1 MNKQD
6 LIPLV
11 EKVAKSRRNL
21 EEWKL
26 SQSSA
31 KEELEKTPQ
40 NKCLQEISAIVGQV
54 SEDLTHAEEEL
65 KSASLT
71 LYDETKEKKPIDK
84 VEIKIYKRLEY
95 DPTKILEWCKKN
107 AQSLLIV
114 NKKPFEKTAVG
125 IGAPVE
131 VTEEAKCTIGTDL
144 TVYLKQTEEVKTS
157 E

>member
-11 EKVAKSRRNL
+11 EKVAKSRRSL

-40 NKCLQEISAIVGQV
+40 NKQLQEMSAIVGQV
-54 SEDLTHAEEEL
+54 FEDLTHAEEEL
-65 KSASLT
+65 KLAALA
-71 LYDETKEKKPIDK
+71 LYEETKEKKPVDK
-84 VEIKIYKRLEY
+84 VEIKIFKRLKYEV
-95 DPTKILEWCKKN
+95 PKVLAWCRDN
-107 AQSLLIV
+107 AASLLIV
-114 NKKPFEKTAVG
+114 NKKPFEKTAVE

-144 TVYLKQTEEVKTS
+144 SCYLTQETKGE
-157 E
+157 